1 MHMMGG
7 GQNQIVSLITALSQ
21 RFPNIGIVIVLS
33 SDNKI
38 FAEHINKLNIKNY
51 QIRFLNNNYH
61 NIISKYYY
69 SIIKVRS
76 TLKILQDICQTEMPD
91 VLYAGDF
98 ISAVCIS
105 LLKNRKMKKVY
116 SIMCA
121 RYHSSH
127 KLLDRFF
134 LNKMDG
140 LIFNSQ
146 YTYNSYKNVVNESI
160 KTLINFSIVD
170 EPKKTMKSDDLV
182 KLKNKLLNNKS
193 YLVGYVG
200 RIVPIKRVEDFIK
213 CAELLNGQKMS
224 ISFII
229 VGDPDQ
235 SPQKDWYYKK
245 LIKQIQNYQLANISL
260 LDYKQNIYDY
270 ISIMDCLVL
279 PTQGEGFGR
288 VVIEAIFAKTPVVAT
303 TPGGTDEILA
313 KGNNGILVNQCNPD
327 ELAKGVKSII
337 SNQIKPKFEIPSNMK
352 ADSIIRNEYKFVVGL
367 I

>member
-160 KTLINFSIVD
+160 KTLINFSIV
-170 EPKKTMKSDDLV
+170 EKPKCLLKGNNLV
-182 KLKNKLLNNKS
+182 RLKNELLNNKA
-193 YLVGYVG
+193 YLVGFVG
-200 RIVPIKRVEDFIK
+200 RIVPIKRIEDFIEM
-213 CAELLNGQKMS
+213 ARLLNGKGLE

-229 VGDPDQ
+229 LGDPDS
-235 SPQKDWYYKK
+235 SPIKDWYYLKIQK
-245 LIKQIQNYQLANISL
+245 LIHKYNLSNITIMG
-260 LDYKQNIYDY
+260 YKNNIYDY

-288 VVIEAIFAKTPVVAT
+288 VVVEAIYAKIPVVAT
-303 TPGGTDEILA
+303 SPGGTDELIS
-313 KGNNGILVNQCNPD
+313 NNMNGILVKQKTPK
-327 ELAKGVKSII
+327 ELAEAVQLILLREFSPQFKLPNEMKSDAIVK
-337 SNQIKPKFEIPSNMK
+337 
-352 ADSIIRNEYKFVVGL
+352 NEYDYL
-367 I
+367 LNL

>member
-1 MHMMGG
+1 M
-7 GQNQIVSLITALSQ
+7 
-21 RFPNIGIVIVLS
+21 
-33 SDNKI
+33 
-38 FAEHINKLNIKNY
+38 
-51 QIRFLNNNYH
+51 
-61 NIISKYYY
+61 
-69 SIIKVRS
+69 
-76 TLKILQDICQTEMPD
+76 
-91 VLYAGDF
+91 
-98 ISAVCIS
+98 
-105 LLKNRKMKKVY
+105 
-116 SIMCA
+116 
-121 RYHSSH
+121 
-127 KLLDRFF
+127 
-134 LNKMDG
+134 
-140 LIFNSQ
+140 
-146 YTYNSYKNVVNESI
+146 
-160 KTLINFSIVD
+160 INFSIVD

>member
-1 MHMMGG
+1 
-7 GQNQIVSLITALSQ
+7 
-21 RFPNIGIVIVLS
+21 
-33 SDNKI
+33 
-38 FAEHINKLNIKNY
+38 
-51 QIRFLNNNYH
+51 
-61 NIISKYYY
+61 
-69 SIIKVRS
+69 
-76 TLKILQDICQTEMPD
+76 
-91 VLYAGDF
+91 
-98 ISAVCIS
+98 
-105 LLKNRKMKKVY
+105 
-116 SIMCA
+116 
-121 RYHSSH
+121 
-127 KLLDRFF
+127 
-134 LNKMDG
+134 MDG